1 MQLLIRRMTNVAYLD
16 PSVWKDP
23 KTFELAKLDDGDP
36 SVAMVS
42 AYVEATVGWN
52 NAIYAA
58 LLVAPPSVAAKIP
71 PLDQEVDRLCDLA
84 VARTWTRTEFR
95 RERAELGRM
104 AAEYLRTARNLAG
117 LADIALPSV
126 NLDLGPGQRRT
137 TPGCDAGPRIRSSV
151 RRFAARLVS
160 VHISHL
166 LIRNC
171 VHTHSL
177 PDHLSAD
184 LAGAT
189 HWYAVGGNVERP
201 RGAKKRPAWP
211 SDQARSIGGLMSRH
225 T

>member
-1 MQLLIRRMTNVAYLD
+1 LQANTNLLSALQLLIRRMTNVAYLD

-23 KTFELAKLDDGDP
+23 KTFELAKLDDRDP

-84 VARTWTRTEFR
+84 VARTWARTEFR

-117 LADIALPSV
+117 LADIALPSIWTW
-126 NLDLGPGQRRT
+126 DLGNDGQL
-137 TPGCDAGPRIRSSV
+137 PAAMQDLGSGPQSV
-151 RRFAARLVS
+151 A
-160 VHISHL
+160 
-166 LIRNC
+166 
-171 VHTHSL
+171 SL
-177 PDHLSAD
+177 RDS
-184 LAGAT
+184 
-189 HWYAVGGNVERP
+189 
-201 RGAKKRPAWP
+201 
-211 SDQARSIGGLMSRH
+211 
-225 T
+225 